1 MEFSRQEYWNGL
13 PFPSLGDLP
22 DPGIEPRSPVLQAV
36 SSPSE
41 PPGVP
46 VVKSRELRVS
56 VVKNKARKYVSGA
69 VKKKKVHMK
78 RSTLQDG
85 LVGMK
90 GLSVERGDDPLS
102 VSLFSLLDFFQ
113 LLHKEEI
120 SHLVP

>member
-69 VKKKKVHMK
+69 VKKKKSAHEEEHAAG
-78 RSTLQDG
+78 RSG
-85 LVGMK
+85 GNER
-90 GLSVERGDDPLS
+90 VEC
-102 VSLFSLLDFFQ
+102 
-113 LLHKEEI
+113 
-120 SHLVP
+120 

>member
-1 MEFSRQEYWNGL
+1 MDCVAHQASLSMEFSRQEYRNGL

-69 VKKKKVHMK
+69 VKKKKKSAHEEEHAAGRSGGNK
-78 RSTLQDG
+78 R
-85 LVGMK
+85 
-90 GLSVERGDDPLS
+90 VEC
-102 VSLFSLLDFFQ
+102 
-113 LLHKEEI
+113 
-120 SHLVP
+120 

>member
-1 MEFSRQEYWNGL
+1 M
-13 PFPSLGDLP
+13 
-22 DPGIEPRSPVLQAV
+22 QAV

-46 VVKSRELRVS
+46 VVKSRELRLS
-56 VVKNKARKYVSGA
+56 VVKNKARNMFPVQL
-69 VKKKKVHMK
+69 KKKKKAHIK

-85 LVGMK
+85 LVGIK

-102 VSLFSLLDFFQ
+102 VSLFPLLDFFQ
-113 LLHKEEI
+113 LPHKEEI